1 MVYHANAVNAPNG
14 TFNDITGMQYNDI
27 TNNFTNTG
35 PDPGEER
42 NKIRI

>member
-35 PDPGEER
+35 PGEER
-42 NKIRI
+42 NKTRI